1 MRAASCG
8 VADLAAALSTEAL
21 RGTDTAFDPRLHAL
35 RAHPGQRASAANLWS
50 LMRGSAI
57 RESHRA
63 GDVRVQDPYSV
74 RCAPQVHGAV
84 RDVLADVE
92 TKVAVE
98 MNAVTDNPLVFP
110 GDGDDGA
117 ILSGGNFH
125 GQPMAFAADF
135 LAIALAELA
144 SIGERRIEKL
154 TNTAFSGL
162 PPFLAR
168 DAGLNSGFM
177 MAQVTAAALV
187 AENKV
192 ACHPASID
200 SIPTSADKEDHVSM
214 GMGAALKLRTVVE
227 NVRRV
232 LAIELVAAAQ
242 GIDLL
247 RPLRSSERLEEA
259 HRLVRERI
267 EFREDDPGDGRRPG
281 ARHRACRRAR
291 SAPRRPRLIA
301 GELRNAVPTRR
312 TRRVAASVPSP
323 ATGNG
328 HTPACEAVGLR
339 PTAGGTPAHPGGACA
354 AADDRSGLS
363 ALPGAR
369 PPARLRGAHP
379 RSPETP
385 SAVAFVPRHAR
396 RSIAGT
402 ATSPK
407 RITPPARSSR
417 CVRCS
422 PSAVGTGRIRER
434 EPRVNDRPDRAGCQ
448 QWPHVRVQRLR
459 NGRLLLDGAGASVEP
474 VTVRRR
480 SMMGSTLSRSTFG
493 PCCTAMIT
501 SRPSTREA
509 LQVPREVVAGDHV
522 EHHVDPAPAG
532 QRVDTLHEVL
542 FAVVDRR
549 VGSEREAGFALRLRP
564 RGDVDGR
571 AERFASWIAVVR
583 CRSNLRAPGA
593 IRPRRG
599 GRGRRRWSTP

>member
-1 MRAASCG
+1 MPAPVLIDGTSLGLEEFDTVVRRGGSFVLAARARAAIEAGQAAVRRALETGDAVYGVNTGFGDLAGVRIAGDRIAELQRRLILSHSAGLGEALEDEAVRGMLLLRANTLARGHSGVRPRVVEALLALLGADVLPVVPSRGSVGASGDLAPLAHLALPLLGCGRVRIDGQVAPAAEGLRRAGLAPLALGPKEGLALINGTQAMTSLLALSCLDARRLVR
-8 VADLAAALSTEAL
+8 VADLAAALSTDAL
-21 RGTDTAFDPRLHAL
+21 RGTDTAFDPRLHAV

-92 TKVAVE
+92 AKVAVE
-98 MNAVTDNPLVFP
+98 MNAATDNPLVFSEP
-110 GDGDDGA
+110 DDGAA

-214 GMGAALKLRTVVE
+214 GMGAALKLRPVVA

-247 RPLRSSERLEEA
+247 RPLRSSERLEAA
-259 HRLVRERI
+259 HRLIRERI
-267 EFREDDPGDGRRPG
+267 AFREDDREMAVDLERGI
-281 ARHRACRRAR
+281 A
-291 SAPRRPRLIA
+291 LID
-301 GELRNAVPTRR
+301 ELDPI
-312 TRRVAASVPSP
+312 
-323 ATGNG
+323 
-328 HTPACEAVGLR
+328 L
-339 PTAGGTPAHPGGACA
+339 
-354 AADDRSGLS
+354 D
-363 ALPGAR
+363 AL
-369 PPARLRGAHP
+369 
-379 RSPETP
+379 
-385 SAVAFVPRHAR
+385 
-396 RSIAGT
+396 
-402 ATSPK
+402 
-407 RITPPARSSR
+407 
-417 CVRCS
+417 
-422 PSAVGTGRIRER
+422 
-434 EPRVNDRPDRAGCQ
+434 D
-448 QWPHVRVQRLR
+448 
-459 NGRLLLDGAGASVEP
+459 
-474 VTVRRR
+474 
-480 SMMGSTLSRSTFG
+480 
-493 PCCTAMIT
+493 
-501 SRPSTREA
+501 
-509 LQVPREVVAGDHV
+509 
-522 EHHVDPAPAG
+522 
-532 QRVDTLHEVL
+532 
-542 FAVVDRR
+542 
-549 VGSEREAGFALRLRP
+549 
-564 RGDVDGR
+564 
-571 AERFASWIAVVR
+571 
-583 CRSNLRAPGA
+583 
-593 IRPRRG
+593 
-599 GRGRRRWSTP
+599 